1 MSKNYS
7 ATEFLDLCDWLEGKY
22 IGHWDNKDRR
32 NNLDSAISNIIGV
45 DYATNGEKFRNK
57 LKNDIKDMMEIDEE
71 GCLMYKDF

>member
-22 IGHWDNKDRR
+22 IGSWDNKDRI
-32 NNLDSAISNIIGV
+32 NNLDSAIRNIIGV